1 LTLNFK
7 DSKASFNWFFG
18 PNHYELLKSYDQN
31 YDDILNFGWGLFRW
45 INIYAVQPI
54 FNLILSGG
62 IGVGIAILLLTIIL
76 KLILMPVQWKM
87 FVSSVKMKILKPDV
101 DELNAKYPKQ
111 EDAMKKQMEMMTL
124 YKESGAS
131 PLSGCVP
138 MLIQMPILL
147 AVFRFFPAAFEL
159 RQQPF
164 LWAEDLSSYDSIWDF
179 GFNLWPYGD
188 HVSLFTLLM
197 SGTTLLYT
205 YMNSGNVQQP
215 QQPGMPNMKFIM
227 YFFPVMMIFFFN
239 NYSAGLSYYY
249 FISTLISILLMVA
262 IKNFFVDEE
271 KLRVKMTER
280 KAQNAANGGK
290 EKKKSRFQQKL
301 EEMQRMQQEMK
312 KKK

>member
-1 LTLNFK
+1 
-7 DSKASFNWFFG
+7 
-18 PNHYELLKSYDQN
+18 
-31 YDDILNFGWGLFRW
+31 
-45 INIYAVQPI
+45 
-54 FNLILSGG
+54 
-62 IGVGIAILLLTIIL
+62 
-76 KLILMPVQWKM
+76 MPVQWKM
-87 FVSSVKMKILKPDV
+87 FVSSVKMKILKPEV

-131 PLSGCVP
+131 PLAGCVP

-249 FISTLISILLMVA
+249 FISTLISILLMIA

-271 KLRVKMTER
+271 KLRVKMAER

-301 EEMQRMQQEMK
+301 EEMQRLQQEMK
-312 KKK
+312 KKNK